1 MAHPPPVTTL
11 QALFHG
17 PTFPLKEVALQIIAN
32 FFEYFLS
39 TGSNGKR
46 LAVLDATSRDTGP
59 VTIYGLLDKKGVD
72 RDPVPQGLCDQDLD
86 AVDDNGAE
94 RQHPLPGG

>member
-1 MAHPPPVTTL
+1 MCCAQLVAHVSRLEGDLRLMYHKHKADEDGITN
-11 QALFHG
+11 AG
-17 PTFPLKEVALQIIAN
+17 CVAFA
-32 FFEYFLS
+32 
-39 TGSNGKR
+39 K
-46 LAVLDATSRDTGP
+46 D
-59 VTIYGLLDKKGVD
+59 YGLLDKKGVD